1 MPFLVIILKQE
12 DETHREMKTVG
23 ECLEYMLMNKVLEAL
38 CAYSMVD
45 KPAGFFKF
53 ALEILSE
60 MIQNVRST
68 SILSNSA
75 VHPGIN

>member
-1 MPFLVIILKQE
+1 
-12 DETHREMKTVG
+12 MKTVG
-23 ECLEYMLMNKVLEAL
+23 ECLEFMLMNKVLEAL

-45 KPAGFFKF
+45 KPPGFLKF
-53 ALEILSE
+53 GLEILTE
-60 MIQNVRST
+60 IIQNVRST